1 VEAPDGRSVPV
12 DVLLDAGLA
21 NVPDA
26 VRRLTAAGADGL
38 FTFEGPR
45 DPFLPLAVAATQDSD
60 ALLYT
65 NLAIALPRSPM
76 HLAQQAWDLQ
86 RAAGGRFVLGLG
98 TQVRRHVEQRY
109 GTRWE
114 SPVEQMREWLLA
126 LRAIMTSWQD
136 GVPLSFEG
144 RWTRHTYLPPLFD
157 PGPLPVPPP
166 LVVVGAVGPR
176 MLRMATETADGLLV
190 HPFSSE
196 RTLTDHTLPA
206 IAEGLASAGRRR
218 TDFLVVGQAMVAVG
232 VDESGAADALR
243 RARAQVGFY
252 ASTPAYRLM
261 LHAHGWADL
270 QPTLQVHVRAG
281 RWSELAAA
289 VPDEVV
295 MAFVCSGSP
304 AEVREQLR
312 MRSANVDRLAL
323 SLFATD
329 EARVA
334 LLEELRQP

>member
-1 VEAPDGRSVPV
+1 MAPDGRNVPV

-21 NVPDA
+21 DVPDA
-26 VRRLTAAGADGL
+26 VRHLTAAGADGL

-136 GVPLSFEG
+136 RVPLAFEG
-144 RWTRHTYLPPLFD
+144 QWTRHTYLPPFLD
-157 PGPLPVPPP
+157 PGPRPPAPPP
-166 LVVVGAVGPR
+166 VVVGAVGPR
-176 MLRMATETADGLLV
+176 MLRMAAETADGLLI
-190 HPFSSE
+190 HPFCSPL
-196 RTLTDHTLPA
+196 TLEVHTMPA
-206 IAEGLASAGRRR
+206 IADGLETARRER
-218 TDFLVVGQAMVAVG
+218 REFLVVGQAMVAVG
-232 VDESGAADALR
+232 LDDASSRDALR

-252 ASTPAYRLM
+252 ASTPAYRVM
-261 LHAHGWADL
+261 LDVHGWGGL
-270 QPTLQVHVRAG
+270 QPHLQELVRAG
-281 RWSELAAA
+281 KWGEIEKA

-295 MAFVCSGSP
+295 DAFVCSGTP
-304 AEVREQLR
+304 VAAREQL
-312 MRSANVDRLAL
+312 LG
-323 SLFATD
+323 
-329 EARVA
+329 
-334 LLEELRQP
+334 

>member
-1 VEAPDGRSVPV
+1 MAPDGRSVPV
-12 DVLLDAGLA
+12 DVLLDVDLA
-21 NVPDA
+21 DVPDA
-26 VRRLTAAGADGL
+26 VRHLTAAGGGVR
-38 FTFEGPR
+38 FPFEGPR
-45 DPFLPLAVAATQDSD
+45 DPFLPLAVAATQDSH

-136 GVPLSFEG
+136 GVPLNFEG

-157 PGPLPVPPP
+157 PGPLPMAPPP
-166 LVVVGAVGPR
+166 LVVGAVGPR

-190 HPFSSE
+190 HPFCSP
-196 RTLTDHTLPA
+196 RTLEVHTMPA
-206 IAEGLASAGRRR
+206 IADGLGTAGRERR
-218 TDFLVVGQAMVAVG
+218 AFLVVGPAMGAVG
-232 VDESGAADALR
+232 RDAASSRDAWR

-252 ASTPAYRLM
+252 ASTPACRVM
-261 LHAHGWADL
+261 LDVKGWGGL
-270 QPTLQVHVRAG
+270 QPRLQELVR
-281 RWSELAAA
+281 
-289 VPDEVV
+289 
-295 MAFVCSGSP
+295 
-304 AEVREQLR
+304 
-312 MRSANVDRLAL
+312 
-323 SLFATD
+323 
-329 EARVA
+329 
-334 LLEELRQP
+334 